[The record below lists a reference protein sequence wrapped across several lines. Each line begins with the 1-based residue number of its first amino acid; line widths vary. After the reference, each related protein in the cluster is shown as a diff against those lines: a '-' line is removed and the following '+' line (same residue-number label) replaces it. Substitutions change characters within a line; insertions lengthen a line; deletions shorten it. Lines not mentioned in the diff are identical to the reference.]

1 MQYLLFSV
9 SKVIQWTGSLLRINI
24 DAVNAWVIDAEPPEV
39 GICVGG
45 KVQKKLV
52 AAEVDNFVTKVTSR
66 DPEIIYIPSN
76 ELIECG
82 DYKWLVLYPVLIDK
96 QLFIW
101 KRNSRNQCGFFC
113 IKYTEKALAIESP
126 VYQILHSFWM
136 LVNCVYNL
144 MSIRTYIWPTL
155 SGPYTRMSRLSYSS
169 SDWKSRKVNFKN
181 SNVPCRKNKTSTK
194 LFEKWKGSWK
204 GKSEAI
210 Q

>member
-1 MQYLLFSV
+1 M
-9 SKVIQWTGSLLRINI
+9 
-24 DAVNAWVIDAEPPEV
+24 NAAVIDAEPPEV
-39 GICVGG
+39 GIGVRG

-113 IKYTEKALAIESP
+113 IKYTEKSIAHRKSSVSNHTL
-126 VYQILHSFWM
+126 LWM

-169 SDWKSRKVNFKN
+169 SDWKSRKVNFKK
-181 SNVPCRKNKTSTK
+181 SNVPCRKIKRPLNYLKN
-194 LFEKWKGSWK
+194 ERGSW
-204 GKSEAI
+204 
-210 Q
+210 